1 MNKKEV
7 LTTLG
12 ASFLVV
18 SAFALPQ
25 VFAENKNGGNEN
37 SASRPVFDQT
47 KIDAIEKALENKDYS
62 AWKTLVEGQKIT
74 ETINE
79 QNFVKYAEALLKI
92 KEGQAVLKELGV
104 DGHGFGVFMGR
115 LAPPKDGKN
124 SEDRAA
130 IEKALENKDYSA
142 WKTLV
147 EGQKITE
154 TINEQN
160 FSRFAE
166 AHKLLSEGKPDEA
179 KAIFEELGLK
189 NGMGMG
195 FGGGRFFHQ
204 EDKINK

>member
-1 MNKKEV
+1 MNKKEI

-12 ASFLVV
+12 ASLLVV

-37 SASRPVFDQT
+37 FGSRPIFDET
-47 KIDAIEKALENKDYS
+47 KIDAIEKAIADKDYS
-62 AWKTLVEGQKIT
+62 AWKALVEGQKIT

-79 QNFVKYAEALLKI
+79 QNFSKYADALLKI
-92 KEGQAVLKELGV
+92 KEGQETLKELGV
-104 DGHGFGVFMGR
+104 DGRGFGGFNRPM
-115 LAPPKDGKN
+115 PSENGKN
-124 SEDRAA
+124 IEDRAA
-130 IEKALENKDYSA
+130 IEKALENNDYSS
-142 WKTLV
+142 WKSLV

-166 AHKLLSEGKPDEA
+166 AHKLLSEGKQDEA
-179 KAIFEELGLK
+179 KVIFEELGLK
-189 NGMGMG
+189 NGVGMG

-204 EDKINK
+204 ENKTDK